1 MRGPAERVHGGLHS
15 LDAEAQA
22 LLARA
27 ERVADFSVN
36 LNAYGPPEALLA
48 AVRDA
53 ALDVYPDPLARAPR
67 RAWADALAST
77 PECIA
82 VGHGA
87 ADLFWALAR
96 ALLAPGQRVL
106 MVEPTFSEFRLAAES
121 CGAHIERLWLREED
135 GFALP
140 SERFLEA
147 ARGARAVYLCAPNNP
162 TGSYVGIA
170 QLMPLARALPET
182 TLVLDQSFL
191 ALSDHAED
199 AAQRL
204 PDNVVCVRSLTK
216 DFALA
221 GLRIGLVW
229 AAASL
234 IAQLERMRPTW
245 STGAPAQ
252 AALAVAAAPAQ
263 HAFVAESWRRLA
275 ADRDVV
281 TALMRAH
288 GYAPIPS
295 TTAYQLV
302 RVGDAPR
309 FCRRLLA
316 HGVIARDCSSFGLP
330 DHVRL
335 AARPAADVA
344 QLGRALAAL

>member
-1 MRGPAERVHGGLHS
+1 MQAPADRAHGGVHS
-15 LDAEAQA
+15 LDAEARL

-36 LNAYGPPEALLA
+36 LNAYGPPEALLT
-48 AVRDA
+48 AVREA
-53 ALDVYPDPLARAPR
+53 ALDAYPDPQARAAR
-67 RAWADALAST
+67 TAWADALATT
-77 PECIA
+77 PECLA

-96 ALLAPGQRVL
+96 ALLTPGQRVL
-106 MVEPTFSEFRLAAES
+106 MLEPTFSEFRLAAES
-121 CGAHIERLWLREED
+121 CGARIERLWLREEE
-135 GFALP
+135 GFAL
-140 SERFLEA
+140 SNERFLAA
-147 ARGARAVYLCAPNNP
+147 ARGVRAVYLCAPNNP

-170 QLMPLARALPET
+170 QVAQLAHALPET

-191 ALSDHAED
+191 ALSEHTAD

-229 AAASL
+229 AAPAL
-234 IAQLERMRPTW
+234 TARLERMRPTW
-245 STGAPAQ
+245 STGGPAQ
-252 AALAVAAAPAQ
+252 AALAAAAAQ
-263 HAFVAESWRRLA
+263 HAFVADSYRRLA
-275 ADRDVV
+275 ADRDAV
-281 TALMRAH
+281 TALVRAH

-295 TTAYQLV
+295 STVYQLV

-344 QLGRALAAL
+344 QLGRALAGL